1 MAIKNLIQVKK
12 HLILC
17 NGEPCT
23 LNGANNAIDFLRK
36 SIKKCGL
43 HDEIHTTRTLCN
55 GRCDDGP
62 IVIVYPDGIW
72 YKNVDETVAEDIV
85 KRHLMDEEIVQE
97 NVLYIHNNKNINSQS
112 ISTTK

>member
-1 MAIKNLIQVKK
+1 MAIKDLSKVKK

-23 LNGANNAIDFLRK
+23 LNGANKMIESIRK

-55 GRCDDGP
+55 GRCDDGA

-72 YKNVDETVAEDIV
+72 YKNVDETVADKIVTQHLVKGEIV
-85 KRHLMDEEIVQE
+85 KENLLYKHSEEQ
-97 NVLYIHNNKNINSQS
+97 INSDS
-112 ISTTK
+112 IPTAK